1 MPHYRFAVDR
11 EGEGR
16 LDKYIANRMSDLS
29 RSRVQQ
35 LIENADIL
43 VNGGAKRAS
52 YSLAAGDLIS
62 VHVPREEP
70 DLPTPEDIP
79 LDVVFEDEDLL
90 VINKQAGLVVHPA
103 PGHPSGT
110 VVNALLAHRPDIA
123 AADIDPQRP
132 GIVHRLD
139 KDTSG
144 LLVVAANWAT
154 QRALQA
160 QFKAREV
167 EKAYLALLHG
177 HLTPNHAA
185 IEAPIG
191 RDPHNRKRMSVLQ
204 EGGRYARTEYK
215 VQEYLADFTLVE
227 ATLITGR
234 THQLR
239 VHFASIGYPIVGD
252 EKYGRRREEIEAP
265 RQLLHAQRLTL
276 THPRTGERLTFHAE
290 LPADFFRILRSL
302 RAEDAEE
309 ST

>member
-215 VQEYLADFTLVE
+215 VQEYLEDFTLVE